1 MNIYL
6 LYDII
11 NSYDHIVNYFIIKEQ
26 TVAVNGKLINNILI
40 RLWVDDNFDVYN
52 TTMALIDESL
62 QRKISCIEY
71 HIDDIIQYE
80 FIYI

>member
-6 LYDII
+6 LYDVI

-62 QRKISCIEY
+62 QRKISCIED